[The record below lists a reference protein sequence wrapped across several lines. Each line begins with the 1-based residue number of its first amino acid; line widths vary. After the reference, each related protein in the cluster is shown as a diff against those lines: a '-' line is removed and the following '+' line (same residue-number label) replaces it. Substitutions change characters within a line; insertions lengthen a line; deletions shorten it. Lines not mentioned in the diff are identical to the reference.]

1 MKKNERDFI
10 AAIVIIGLVASLWM
24 AYVRIG
30 SESSNPQVAV
40 CLDYREA
47 ERLAALTGKS
57 VDKQLA
63 ELKQAGA
70 THVALTETALG
81 DLLLSDRINVSFSFG
96 QTAIFG
102 EGRRAYMEALQ
113 AKLPGL
119 RADEWSAG
127 AIPNPAR
134 PRIVRTPVVP
144 DGVFNGDVTVFRA
157 IGVGYDPV
165 ALEAI
170 KESGLQLVARPIPDY
185 CFSEQA
191 VDYSLKSAKDAGAQ
205 LVIFNGIKVLGS
217 RGLLQYT
224 AQRLSE
230 YGLDFGMIELVPQ
243 EGEYTLARALDG
255 QVVRCHSVS
264 AEEMEQMSPQRAF
277 DRFLLAVTER
287 KVRLCYVRLIF
298 TGADDLAATN
308 ADHIGSI
315 AAALQEHGYALGK
328 PAMFSDV
335 AAPAAALILIA
346 LAVLGGFLWLQQTLK
361 ELPAR
366 IFWPM
371 AGAGLLLA
379 VAVPALAPAMARPL
393 VALAAALIF
402 PILAISLIAPSYPE
416 MNQSKR
422 GVKILWAVGL
432 TARTALVT
440 AIGGLLCA
448 AALTDTMH
456 LIKIEQFRGVKLAQL
471 LPLAALLLILA
482 VRATESYAKTA
493 ASRPRWQ
500 ALKAGLGEIGAEV
513 VKYWHVALIVLAAA
527 TLGYMLMRSGNEA
540 SIGASGLEIQLRAA
554 LDKLLVVRPRTKEIL
569 LGYPALFV
577 GIMLLLH
584 QRRKIAWPLVAVGAI
599 SQVSLFN
606 TFCHMHTPLA
616 VSLVRVAHGLWIGI
630 LIGLV
635 WWGIKRLGDSYWAWV
650 QRLELADDG

>member
-1 MKKNERDFI
+1 MKKTERDFI
-10 AAIVIIGLVASLWM
+10 AAILIIGLAAAVWM
-24 AYVRIG
+24 AYLRIG

-47 ERLAALTGKS
+47 ERLAALSGKS

-70 THVALTETALG
+70 THVALAEATLG
-81 DLLLSDRINVSFSFG
+81 DLLLSDRIIVSFSFG

-102 EGRRAYMEALQ
+102 EGRGAYMEALQ

-119 RADEWSAG
+119 VAGEPSAASG
-127 AIPNPAR
+127 PPAARYR
-134 PRIVRTPVVP
+134 PALTG
-144 DGVFNGDVTVFRA
+144 DAFDGDVTVFRD
-157 IGVGYDPV
+157 IGVGYDPL
-165 ALEAI
+165 ALQRI
-170 KESGLQLVARPIPDY
+170 KKSGLRLVARPIPDY
-185 CFSEQA
+185 CFSKQA
-191 VDYSLKSAKDAGAQ
+191 IDYSLRSAKDAGAQ

-217 RGLLQYT
+217 RELLRYT
-224 AQRLSE
+224 ADRLTE

-298 TGADDLAATN
+298 TGTDDLGTAN
-308 ADHIGSI
+308 ADHLGSI
-315 AAALQEHGYALGK
+315 ATALQEHGYALGR
-328 PAMFSDV
+328 PARFPDA
-335 AAPAAALILIA
+335 AAPAAVLILIA
-346 LAVLGGFLWLQQTLK
+346 LGVLGGFLWLQQTLK

-366 IFWPM
+366 IFWPI

-379 VAVPALAPAMARPL
+379 VAVPALAPAIARPL

-402 PILAISLIAPSYPE
+402 PILAISLIAPSYLE
-416 MNQSKR
+416 MDQSKR
-422 GVKILWAVGL
+422 GIKVLWAAGL

-448 AALTDTMH
+448 AALTDTMY

-471 LPLAALLLILA
+471 LPLAALLFILA
-482 VRATESYAKTA
+482 VRATESYRRTA

-527 TLGYMLMRSGNEA
+527 ALGYMLMRSGNEP

-584 QRRKIAWPLVAVGAI
+584 QRRKIAWPLLAVGAI

-606 TFCHMHTPLA
+606 TFCHMHTPLV
-616 VSLVRVAHGLWIGI
+616 VSLARVVHGLWIGI
-630 LIGLV
+630 LVGLV

-650 QRLELADDG
+650 QRLEIEDDGQ